1 MAIYVTGDTHG
12 SEQIG
17 LHSVDGFMHRF
28 STSSFPEQKEMT
40 KEDYVVICGDF
51 GGVWATNRKK
61 VEENKAERNA
71 LDWLEKKPF
80 TTLFVPGNHENYA
93 RLMSDEFPLIEWHGG
108 LVRQIRPS
116 ILMLMRGEMYEIDG
130 ARFFAFGGASSHDT
144 YEGLLDGNDPDWRM
158 QAAKM
163 RREGKRFFRVKGISW
178 WPEELPS
185 EEEMAHGLETLEK
198 NGWKTDFVI
207 THCAPTSIQD
217 KMGFPWEDRLN
228 RYLEEIHSKLDYK
241 YWLFGHY
248 HSNLKVTLKDILI
261 YEQII
266 RIR

>member
-1 MAIYVTGDTHG
+1 MLHDRRECSMIYLTGDTH
-12 SEQIG
+12 S
-17 LHSVDGFMHRF
+17 DFNRF
-28 STSSFPEQKEMT
+28 SRNAFPEQENLT
-40 KEDYVVICGDF
+40 KDDYVMIAGDF
-51 GGVWATNRKK
+51 GGVWFAADDREHQKS
-61 VEENKAERNA
+61 ECYMLDELNA
-71 LDWLEKKPF
+71 RSF

-130 ARFFAFGGASSHDT
+130 ARFFAFGGASSHDA

-207 THCAPTSIQD
+207 PHCAPTSIQD

-248 HSNLKVTLKDILI
+248 HSNLKVTPKDILI